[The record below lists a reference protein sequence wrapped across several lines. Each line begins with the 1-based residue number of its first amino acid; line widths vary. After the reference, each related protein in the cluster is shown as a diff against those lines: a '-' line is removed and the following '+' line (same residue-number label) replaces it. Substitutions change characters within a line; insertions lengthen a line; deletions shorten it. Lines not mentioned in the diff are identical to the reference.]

1 VAEDRLDLQIH
12 LTVPQTNAVLF
23 FLQHLPRK
31 GKFGFELMSLLFRH
45 VTRHIAVV
53 KTGDSRTTRIA
64 EAKRSRETLNK
75 STSVEQ

>member
-31 GKFGFELMSLLFRH
+31 GKFGFELMSLFRH

-64 EAKRSRETLNK
+64 EAKRSRETLK
-75 STSVEQ
+75 SSASVEQ